1 VQGLGALLVLIGL
14 LLIVLTWTESTG
26 QVIAAVIGVPK

>member
-1 VQGLGALLVLIGL
+1 MQGLGALLILIGL

-26 QVIAAVIGVPK
+26 QVIQALAES

>member
-1 VQGLGALLVLIGL
+1 MQGLGMVLILIGL

-26 QVIAAVIGVPK
+26 QVIQALTEG

>member
-1 VQGLGALLVLIGL
+1 MQGLGMVLILAGL

-26 QVIAAVIGVPK
+26 QVISALMEKK